1 MYPILIMYYLI
12 NIIDKLIWE
21 VILVFLFVIYLYF
34 SCQKIV
40 KIDYHILEIKNKVGS
55 LIIGKN
61 IMIHHL

>member
-21 VILVFLFVIYLYF
+21 VILVFSFVIYLYF

-40 KIDYHILEIKNKVGS
+40 KIGYHILEIKT
-55 LIIGKN
+55 
-61 IMIHHL
+61 